1 MILIIFIINVFM
13 KNMKFIIKYLFIY
26 FFFILVFHYKYLKKE
41 QYNSNIKKLNFL
53 LLLNLFLTLKI

>member
-1 MILIIFIINVFM
+1 MQNNKNIKII
-13 KNMKFIIKYLFIY
+13 IIKYLFIY